1 MKAMVTFLIIAAL
14 GYAGICLLVFLLQDQ
29 MLFFPHAS
37 DASAVEQLKKWQRS
51 IQTPEGSLSG
61 WVIPARD
68 PENAPL
74 VFYFGGNAEDVSV
87 TGLDISDNANANF
100 VLMNYRGYGASEGT
114 PSESALFND
123 ALFVYEALANS
134 TAHNGKIVAFGRSLG
149 SGVAV
154 YLSTHRRIDALVL
167 VTPYDSVRNVARR
180 RFSWLPVSRLL
191 RHPFDS
197 LALAPSLDVP
207 ALFLVAEYDEVIPIP
222 HAKNLAEAWGGTM
235 QWVLIEDATHNSIGA
250 EPDYWLSIR
259 RFFNEL

>member
-1 MKAMVTFLIIAAL
+1 M
-14 GYAGICLLVFLLQDQ
+14 
-29 MLFFPHAS
+29 
-37 DASAVEQLKKWQRS
+37 
-51 IQTPEGSLSG
+51 
-61 WVIPARD
+61 
-68 PENAPL
+68 
-74 VFYFGGNAEDVSV
+74 

-197 LALAPSLDVP
+197 LALAPSLDLP